1 MTEIFFGTNRNG
13 RPAGEPKGFGKRF
26 SAAGLTNLRFGAA
39 TVNNEAIG
47 VRTYSEKLQRAG
59 RIQRTDD
66 AKSRFGSKELF
77 EELRSR
83 MKRKK
88 THAILFIHG
97 YNVKFKEA
105 IQTSVKIGK
114 NHQGASGNNG
124 VNVICFS
131 WPSDGSMSPWIA
143 YSNDR
148 RDAAASGPA
157 FARGLLKMADFLRN
171 MSPEEA
177 CHQKLHLTVHSMGN
191 YVLRYALQEV
201 RRQNGGR
208 IPRIF
213 DQIFLFAPDEDD
225 DAFEYEHKLKLLPRL
240 GRHVNV
246 YFNRGDAA
254 MAISDYTKGNPDRL
268 GDDGPRAPFQ
278 VPGKVS
284 QIDCSNVVDGA
295 VEHSYFVNV
304 PRVVDDISQVMD
316 GVDPKRV
323 SNREYLD
330 DRNRFVIRVES

>member
-26 SAAGLTNLRFGAA
+26 GAAGLTNLRFGKA
-39 TVNNEAIG
+39 TVNNKTIR
-47 VRTYSEKLQRAG
+47 VRTYSEKLRRAG

-66 AKSRFGSKELF
+66 SKSRFGSKELF
-77 EELRSR
+77 EELRVR
-83 MKRKK
+83 MSRKK
-88 THAILFIHG
+88 TDAIVFIHG
-97 YNVKFKEA
+97 YNVTFKEA
-105 IQTSVKIGK
+105 IATSVKIGK
-114 NHQGASGNNG
+114 NYQEVNGNKD
-124 VNVICFS
+124 VDVVCFS
-131 WPSDGSMSPWIA
+131 WPSDGSMFPWIA

-148 RDAAASGPA
+148 QDAAASGPA
-157 FARGLLKMADFLRN
+157 FARGLLKMADFFRN
-171 MSPEEA
+171 MPAEEA
-177 CHQKLHLTVHSMGN
+177 CHQKLHLMAHSMGN
-191 YVLRYALQEV
+191 YVLRHALQEV

-225 DAFEYEHKLKLLPRL
+225 DAFEYEHKLELLPRL

-254 MAISDYTKGNPDRL
+254 MAISDVTKGNPDRL

-284 QIDCSNVVDGA
+284 QIDCSNVVGGA
-295 VEHSYFVNV
+295 VEHSYFVDERKV
-304 PRVVDDISQVMD
+304 IEDIAQVMD

-323 SNREYLD
+323 ANREYLD
-330 DRNRFVIRVES
+330 DRNRFVIV

>member
-13 RPAGEPKGFGKRF
+13 RPAGAPKGFGKRF
-26 SAAGLTNLRFGAA
+26 GAAGLTNLRFGKA
-39 TVNNEAIG
+39 TVNNKTVR

-59 RIQRTDD
+59 RVQRTDA

-83 MKRKK
+83 MSREQ
-88 THAILFIHG
+88 TDAIVFIHG
-97 YNVKFKEA
+97 YNVTFKEA
-105 IQTSVKIGK
+105 IETSVKIGK
-114 NHQGASGNNG
+114 NHRRMNGNKG
-124 VNVICFS
+124 LNVICFS
-131 WPSDGSMSPWIA
+131 WPSDGSMFPWIA

-148 RDAAASGPA
+148 QDAAASGPA
-157 FARGLLKMADFLRN
+157 FARGLLKMADFFRT

-177 CHQKLHLTVHSMGN
+177 CHQKLHLMAHSMGH
-191 YVLRYALQEV
+191 YVLRHALQEV

-213 DQIFLFAPDEDD
+213 DQIFLLAPDEDD
-225 DAFEYEHKLKLLPRL
+225 DAFEYEHKLALLPRL

-254 MAISDYTKGNPDRL
+254 MAISDVTKGNPDRL

-284 QIDCSNVVDGA
+284 QIDCSHVVGGA
-295 VEHSYFVNV
+295 VEHSYFVDE
-304 PRVVDDISQVMD
+304 R
-316 GVDPKRV
+316 
-323 SNREYLD
+323 
-330 DRNRFVIRVES
+330 DRRLR

>member
-13 RPAGEPKGFGKRF
+13 RPARKPKGFGKGF
-26 SAAGLTNLRFGAA
+26 SAGLANLRFGKA
-39 TVNNEAIG
+39 TVNNKAITL
-47 VRTYSEKLQRAG
+47 RTYSETLTRAG

-66 AKSRFGSKELF
+66 AKSRYGSKEIF
-77 EELRSR
+77 EELRDRMSR
-83 MKRKK
+83 EK
-88 THAILFIHG
+88 TDAILFIHG
-97 YNVKFKEA
+97 YNVTFKEA
-105 IQTSVKIGK
+105 IATSVKIGQ
-114 NHQGASGNNG
+114 NHQGVNGNKG
-124 VNVICFS
+124 VNVISFS
-131 WPSDGSMSPWIA
+131 WPSDGSMFPWIA

-148 RDAAASGPA
+148 LDAAASGPA
-157 FARGLLKMADFLRN
+157 FARGLLKMADFFRN
-171 MSPEEA
+171 LSPEEA
-177 CHQKLHLTVHSMGN
+177 CHQKLHLMAHSMGN
-191 YVLRYALQEV
+191 YVLRHALQEV

-254 MAISDYTKGNPDRL
+254 MAISDVTKGNPDRL

-284 QIDCSNVVDGA
+284 QIDCSNVVGGA
-295 VEHSYFVNV
+295 VEHSYFVDERKV
-304 PRVVDDISQVMD
+304 IEDIAQVMD
-316 GVDPKRV
+316 GVDPKHV

-330 DRNRFVIRVES
+330 DRNRFVIV

>member
-13 RPAGEPKGFGKRF
+13 LPAGKPKGFGKHF
-26 SAAGLTNLRFGAA
+26 STAGLTNLRFGKA
-39 TVNNEAIG
+39 TVNDKAID
-47 VRTYSEKLQRAG
+47 VKTYTEKLKRAG

-66 AKSRFGSKELF
+66 AKSQFGSMELF

-83 MKRKK
+83 MSREK
-88 THAILFIHG
+88 TDTILFIHG
-97 YNVKFKEA
+97 YNVTFREA
-105 IQTSVKIGK
+105 IENSVKIGT
-114 NHQGASGNNG
+114 NHQGANGNKG
-124 VNVICFS
+124 VNVVCFS
-131 WPSDGSMSPWIA
+131 WPSDGSLLPWIA

-148 RDAAASGPA
+148 QDAAASGPA
-157 FARGLLKMADFLRN
+157 FARGLLKMVNFFRN

-177 CHQKLHLTVHSMGN
+177 CDQKLHLMAHSMGN
-191 YVLRYALQEV
+191 YVLRHALQEV
-201 RRQNGGR
+201 RRQNGGT

-240 GRHVNV
+240 GRHVSV

-254 MAISDYTKGNPDRL
+254 MAISDVTKGNPDRL

-284 QIDCSNVVDGA
+284 QIDCSHVVDGA
-295 VEHSYFVNV
+295 VEHSYFVDERKV
-304 PRVVDDISQVMD
+304 IDDIAQVMD
-316 GVDPKRV
+316 GADPKHV

-330 DRNRFVIRVES
+330 DRNRFVIG